1 MQSVL
6 ALEEKYKSKENSD
19 NIVEQFITPDKQSI
33 EACLSKKTYYV
44 DFYQREYVWK
54 KETVEVLL
62 NDIFDSFNP
71 SYELYKDA
79 EITEAVLDKFNWYYL
94 NVYITNRV
102 NSKTYIVDGQQR
114 LTTLSLIAIKLHK
127 IVEDNN
133 LKGALED
140 CIFTMDK
147 WKGAT
152 YVIDN
157 AKRKDIMDCIRNEK
171 ELPRNFQNVTE
182 ETLWH
187 RYQDISQYIDNL
199 KMDSKKVIA
208 FAHYFL
214 ERLVMVELSI
224 SKDDTPMV
232 FEVINDRGES
242 LKPFEI
248 LKGKLIGALDKN
260 DSEEYAELWDKSIEQ
275 IKGYEDDFFIDY
287 IKAKYLRTKT
297 NQDEIDINNKYHRY
311 ILDNNEVANKLGFR
325 PTDANRILNIKKFI
339 ASEMVYYCKLY
350 GQIRSKKELN
360 LHYLNDLLYLSGQ
373 YQLILSACILDDSDE
388 TIKVRSIAKEY
399 ERLYMLLVFNGVYG
413 SNMLKQIVEELNE
426 KLSVAS
432 IGDYRAIFNGI
443 IIEQIK
449 KVKNIATLESIL
461 EYRYFLQRDYSNLPI
476 MQLRYFYARIEQYI
490 CEQIGCSM
498 QSSVEDITLKRGN
511 QSGYHIEHILSHN
524 DTNINYF
531 SSTEEFESKRNLL
544 GGLLLLRGKDNISS
558 SNEEYKDKLKTY
570 SVGLVWGHTLC
581 KDFYHINKNF
591 DDFNKR
597 IYDLCGRKFQ
607 SYDVFDDKALEE
619 RSLLLY
625 ELVKIIWEVEDYA

>member
-1 MQSVL
+1 M
-6 ALEEKYKSKENSD
+6 
-19 NIVEQFITPDKQSI
+19 EQFITPDKQSI
-33 EACLSKKTYYV
+33 ESCLSKKTYYV

-79 EITEAVLDKFNWYYL
+79 EITETILDKFNWYYL
-94 NVYITNRV
+94 NVFITNRV
-102 NSKTYIVDGQQR
+102 HSKTYIVDGQQR

-157 AKRKDIMDCIRNEK
+157 AKRKDIMDSIRNEK
-171 ELPRNFQNVTE
+171 ELQRDFKNVTE
-182 ETLWH
+182 ATLWH
-187 RYQDISQYIDNL
+187 RYNDISQYIDNQR
-199 KMDSKKVIA
+199 MDSKKVIA
-208 FAHYFL
+208 FTHYFL

-248 LKGKLIGALDKN
+248 LKGKLIGVLDKN
-260 DSEEYAELWDKSIEQ
+260 DSEEYSELWDKSIEHV
-275 IKGYEDDFFIDY
+275 KSNEDDFFIDY
-287 IKAKYLRTKT
+287 IKARYLRTKT
-297 NQDEIDINNKYHRY
+297 NQDEIDINNRYHRY
-311 ILDNNEVANKLGFR
+311 ILENNDVANKLGFR
-325 PTDANRILNIKKFI
+325 QMDANKIENIKTFI

-350 GQIRSKKELN
+350 GKIRSNRDLN

-373 YQLILSACILDDSDE
+373 YQLIISACQLNDSEEDN
-388 TIKVRSIAKEY
+388 KVQVIAKEY

-413 SNMLKQIVEELNE
+413 SNVLKQITEELND
-426 KLSVAS
+426 KLSIAAIS
-432 IGDYRAIFNGI
+432 DYRNIFNDVI
-443 IIEQIK
+443 VEQIK
-449 KVKNIATLESIL
+449 KVKNIANIESLL
-461 EYRYFLQRDYSNLPI
+461 EYRYFIQRDYSNLPI

-490 CEQIGCSM
+490 CDQIGCSM
-498 QSSVEDITLKRGN
+498 QSSVDDITLKRGN
-511 QSGYHIEHILSHN
+511 VSGYHVEHILSHN

-531 SSTEEFESKRNLL
+531 TSVEEFESKRNLL

-581 KDFYHINKNF
+581 KDFYHVNKNF
-591 DDFNKR
+591 DAFNKR
-597 IYDLCGRKFQ
+597 IYALCGRQFQ
-607 SYDVFDDKALEE
+607 SYDVFDEEALEE
-619 RSLLLY
+619 RSQLLY
-625 ELVKIIWEVEDYA
+625 ELVKIIWEV